1 MNEPKEPTDKQEQSI
16 VLLPCPFCGGHPEQ
30 HCSPRWKYTVRC
42 PKCDIQFSHMASE
55 EVANLW
61 NKRPRIK
68 FRPRNT
74 DVERESSRTK
84 AIVLAIIRERL
95 AISSWERQRAVAEF
109 PLIVAQVAKDMKRI
123 MDELAYTEQ
132 TQQTTEALDYMES
145 IIRDAYRSTFGRE
158 LGQ

>member
-1 MNEPKEPTDKQEQSI
+1 
-16 VLLPCPFCGGHPEQ
+16 
-30 HCSPRWKYTVRC
+30 
-42 PKCDIQFSHMASE
+42 
-55 EVANLW
+55 
-61 NKRPRIK
+61 
-68 FRPRNT
+68 
-74 DVERESSRTK
+74 
-84 AIVLAIIRERL
+84 LAIIRERL

-123 MDELAYTEQ
+123 MDELAHTEQ